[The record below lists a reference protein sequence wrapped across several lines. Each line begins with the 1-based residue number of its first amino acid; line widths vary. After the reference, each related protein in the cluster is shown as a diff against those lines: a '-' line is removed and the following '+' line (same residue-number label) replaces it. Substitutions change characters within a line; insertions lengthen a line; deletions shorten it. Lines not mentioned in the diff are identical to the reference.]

1 MHHDEDEAVS
11 YSLEL
16 EGKLIKLP
24 VISLSLNDEHNG
36 AKIPAY
42 TLNLGLRLMDAKCTQ
57 SF

>member
-24 VISLSLNDEHNG
+24 VISFSLNDEHNG

-42 TLNLGLRLMDAKCTQ
+42 TESWLEVDGR
-57 SF
+57 